1 MEEYIIKIF
10 KNFPN
15 CNISDDGK
23 NFCSRAEYSLKI
35 TVKQFLANHN
45 LFKLEKTTL
54 ISKTLYF
61 TVNNTFLQLSNY
73 KKEVEESL
81 KNNYYFSLIFA
92 TFCMLL
98 YHPYDF
104 SISIDDISKL
114 LVEHNYL
121 PENNCEYF
129 LDYFIKSFSNT
140 QIQEYQLTRI
150 WNILD
155 IFRNL
160 ENGVPVPI
168 LIKDIDNISNS
179 RYVLLLGIDKEN
191 AIILDSTLEEN
202 NFICF
207 YPIDKFLNSIVYNKH
222 SIYAWNCKYLFS
234 DNFSDK

>member
-1 MEEYIIKIF
+1 MDEYTAIKILE
-10 KNFPN
+10 NFSDF
-15 CNISDDGK
+15 NISADEK
-23 NFCSRAEYSLKI
+23 IFCNRAGYSLKI

-45 LFKLEKTTL
+45 LFELQKTTL
-54 ISKTLYF
+54 ISQTLCF
-61 TVNNTFLQLSNY
+61 VINNTFLQISNF

-81 KNNYYFSLIFA
+81 KNNYYFSLIFV

-114 LVEHNYL
+114 LIEHNYL
-121 PENNCEYF
+121 PEDNCEYF
-129 LDYFIKSFSNT
+129 LDHFIKSFSNKP
-140 QIQEYQLTRI
+140 IKKYQLSRI
-150 WNILD
+150 WDILD

-179 RYVLLLGIDKEN
+179 RYILLLGIDKEN
-191 AIILDSTLEEN
+191 AIILDSTLEED

-207 YPIDKFLNSIVYNKH
+207 YPIDKFLNSVVYKKH
-222 SIYAWNCKYLFS
+222 SVYAWNCKYLFL
-234 DNFSDK
+234 DN